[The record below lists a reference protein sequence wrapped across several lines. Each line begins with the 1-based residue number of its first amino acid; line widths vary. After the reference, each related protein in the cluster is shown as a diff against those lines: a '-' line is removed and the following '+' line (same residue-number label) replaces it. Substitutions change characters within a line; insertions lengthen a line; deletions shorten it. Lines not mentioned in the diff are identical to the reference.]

1 MLTLTRK
8 VGESIRIG
16 GNIVVLVKEVRRNQ
30 VRIGIDAPRT
40 LEILRGE
47 LKQQLDN
54 DDTEVQKTTEAVTQ
68 NGA

>member
-47 LKQQLDN
+47 LKQQLEN
-54 DDTEVQKTTEAVTQ
+54 DDTEAQKTTEAVTHER
-68 NGA
+68 